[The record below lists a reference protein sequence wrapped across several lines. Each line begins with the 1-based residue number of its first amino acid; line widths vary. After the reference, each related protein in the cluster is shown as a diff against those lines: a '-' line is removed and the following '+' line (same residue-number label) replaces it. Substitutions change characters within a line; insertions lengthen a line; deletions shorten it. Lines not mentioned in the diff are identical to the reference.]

1 MTYLEAVALL
11 HDIESKYDVM
21 SIKYKGVSVWSFLR
35 LRLLDCVSVNTE
47 IKMSKSVMKI
57 VLKSLFYGSPLQA
70 WKKYDVWLLRL
81 LNAENRWGT
90 K

>member
-35 LRLLDCVSVNTE
+35 LRLLDLC
-47 IKMSKSVMKI
+47 
-57 VLKSLFYGSPLQA
+57 
-70 WKKYDVWLLRL
+70 
-81 LNAENRWGT
+81 
-90 K
+90 